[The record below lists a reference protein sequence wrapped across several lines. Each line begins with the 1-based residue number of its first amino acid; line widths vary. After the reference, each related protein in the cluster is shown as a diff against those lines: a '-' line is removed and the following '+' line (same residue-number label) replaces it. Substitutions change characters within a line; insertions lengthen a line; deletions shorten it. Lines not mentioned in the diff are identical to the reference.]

1 MLAIIIMKN
10 TSGRTILITVKVAV
24 EKEDGELV
32 NMKDGESG
40 HRQLVEPWRRGNG

>member
-24 EKEDGELV
+24 EEDRELV

>member
-24 EKEDGELV
+24 EEDRELV
-32 NMKDGESG
+32 TMKDGESG